1 MRFAGLA
8 SRSLRLVYPAPM
20 PREVAVEVRRLLAE
34 DSAALQLELL
44 SNWDGLDHLLTRPRI
59 QKPGLA
65 LSGFVKHI
73 YGDRVQI
80 LGLTEIDYL
89 LSIPEDQ
96 ARAGLEAYFGRRLAV
111 LVLTRGLE
119 PPDLLM
125 ELAREHGVPV
135 LRSPLMTSSLISRI
149 TRRLEELLSPR
160 ANIHGVLVDVLGV
173 GLLLIGRSGVGKSEA
188 ALDLVLRGH
197 RLVADDVVEVT
208 VRPPDTVWGAAT
220 QLHQHH
226 MEIRGMG
233 ILNITHLFGVAAV
246 RDNKKIEVVVEL
258 SDLHE
263 DDYDRL
269 GTENNTWPV
278 LGVDIPLV
286 RIPLRAGRNISSLI
300 EVVARNQILKVRGI
314 DSAREFQDKI
324 LAHIAVT
331 TGALPPSPNDTGEE
345 GAPRQAIS
353 GQSTGLISLGEV
365 E

>member
-1 MRFAGLA
+1 
-8 SRSLRLVYPAPM
+8 M
-20 PREVAVEVRRLLAE
+20 PREAAVEVSRLLAE
-34 DSAALQLELL
+34 DSASLQLERL
-44 SNWDGLDHLLTRPRI
+44 SDWGGLDHLLSRPRI

-73 YGDRVQI
+73 YGDRLQV

-89 LSIPEDQ
+89 LSIDEEQ
-96 ARAGLEAYFGRRLAV
+96 ARAGLSAYFGRKLAA
-111 LVLTRGLE
+111 LALTRGLE
-119 PPDLLM
+119 PPTLLI
-125 ELAREHGVPV
+125 EFAREHEVPI
-135 LRSPLMTSSLISRI
+135 LRTPLMTSSFISRV

-269 GTENNTWPV
+269 GTENNNWPI

-300 EVVARNQILKVRGI
+300 EVVARNQILKYRGI
-314 DSAREFQDKI
+314 DSAREFQEKI
-324 LAHIAVT
+324 VTHIAMT
-331 TGALPPSPNDTGEE
+331 TGTASKSTSSEPLED
-345 GAPRQAIS
+345 GAPRQPLS